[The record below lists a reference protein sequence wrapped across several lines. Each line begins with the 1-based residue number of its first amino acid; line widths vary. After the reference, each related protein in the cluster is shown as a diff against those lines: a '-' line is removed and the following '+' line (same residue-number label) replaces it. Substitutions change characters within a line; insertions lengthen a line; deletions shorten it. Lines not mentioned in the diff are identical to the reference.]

1 MLKEGNRMNR
11 RGLTAALLV
20 LLLAG
25 CAPAE
30 RADVSAVGEES
41 PVSSEAEA
49 QEAVSSAPAEEPEE
63 MTGPMLT
70 AADVAEMDAGTI
82 LTAEQLAEVTLDE
95 LFYAET
101 ISDRVFQRM
110 NGVSFGEGCTTA
122 REELRYVRVLHT
134 GFDGETHV
142 GELVVNQSIAE
153 DVVDIFRELYDSA
166 YPIEKMH
173 LVDDY
178 GGDDQASMAD
188 NNTSCFNFRT
198 VSGSGTLSR
207 HALGLAIDVNPLYNP
222 YVTARGY
229 EPSNAGDYLD
239 RTRDNPYQIDGNDL
253 CYQLFAAHGFSWG
266 GWWSS
271 VQDYQ
276 HFEK

>member
-1 MLKEGNRMNR
+1 MKRKQW
-11 RGLTAALLV
+11 AAMLLV
-20 LLLAG
+20 LLLTG
-25 CAPAE
+25 CAPAAD
-30 RADVSAVGEES
+30 ADVSPVGAES
-41 PVSSEAEA
+41 TISSTNGVE
-49 QEAVSSAPAEEPEE
+49 EAVSSAPVEEPEE

-70 AADVAEMDAGTI
+70 AADVVEMSAGTI
-82 LTAEQLAEVTLDE
+82 LTAEQLEEVDLDE
-95 LFYAET
+95 LFYAEA

-110 NGVSFGEGCTTA
+110 DGVSFGEDCTTA

-134 GFDGETHV
+134 GFDGETHI

-153 DVVDIFRELYDSA
+153 DVVEIFRELYDSA

-188 NNTSCFNFRT
+188 NNTSGFNFRH
-198 VSGSGTLSR
+198 VSGSSTLSR

-222 YVTARGY
+222 YITDSGY

-239 RTRDNPYQIDGNDL
+239 RTQDTPYQIDANDL
-253 CYQLFAAHGFSWG
+253 CYQLFAERGFSWG

-271 VQDYQ
+271 VKDYQ